1 MEARGGAAI
10 ILAAGVGR
18 RLQSRDLPKSL
29 LSFSGRSLLERHV
42 RALRAIGVEDI
53 HVVGGHRIDAISDEL
68 TRIGGP
74 VHLHKN
80 EHYTRGSM
88 LSLMVMAS
96 LLRAGKPIVLMD
108 ADVLFDPD
116 MLERLVDSRHPNSLL
131 VDMHPVDEEAVKLCF
146 RDGAIVDFHK
156 RPEHAYDTCGESIG
170 FFRFS
175 PAMAS
180 ALADRC
186 DRHVGDGRLDLE
198 YEAPLRE
205 LLIEQPDAFGAEDV
219 TGMPWIEIDFD
230 ADVERAHREILPR
243 LEALV

>member
-74 VHLHKN
+74 VHLHEN

-88 LSLMVMAS
+88 LSLMVMAP
-96 LLRAGKPIVLMD
+96 LLRAGKSIVLMD

-116 MLERLVDSRHPNSLL
+116 MLERLVDSRYPNSLL

-175 PAMAS
+175 PVMAS

-186 DRHVGDGRLDLE
+186 DRHIGDGRLDLE

-205 LLIEQPDAFGAEDV
+205 LLIAQPDAFGAEDV